1 MDRPT
6 VTLLELRT
14 VYSLRD
20 LYDLIE
26 VYLVNAHNR
35 RVAKQIA
42 EKKAKEDRD
51 W

>member
-1 MDRPT
+1 MDRPA
-6 VTLLELRT
+6 VTLHELRT

-35 RVAKQIA
+35 RIA
-42 EKKAKEDRD
+42 RKLAERRAKED